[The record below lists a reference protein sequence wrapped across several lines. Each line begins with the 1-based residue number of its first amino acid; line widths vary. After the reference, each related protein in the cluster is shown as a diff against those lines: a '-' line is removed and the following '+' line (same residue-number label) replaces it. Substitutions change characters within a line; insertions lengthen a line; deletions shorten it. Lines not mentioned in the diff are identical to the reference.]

1 MPFGVTGRFLRSAA
15 NVSVV
20 FDEPADEEPEEVDPE
35 EELDFDVLDSEST
48 LPPEIPKAP
57 EPPPATEAPEE
68 LQKMFWSVVVLLN
81 LAILAASLG
90 VMYVV
95 FRGRFQLGGGLVLV
109 GLLGGLHAYRI
120 YRRYEYE

>member
-1 MPFGVTGRFLRSAA
+1 M
-15 NVSVV
+15 
-20 FDEPADEEPEEVDPE
+20 FDEPADEEPDEVAPE
-35 EELDFDVLDSEST
+35 EELDFDVVDSEST
-48 LPPEIPKAP
+48 LPPEIPQAP
-57 EPPPATEAPEE
+57 EPPPASEASEE

-90 VMYVV
+90 VMYII
-95 FRGRFQLGGGLVLV
+95 FRGRLQLGGGLILV

>member
-1 MPFGVTGRFLRSAA
+1 
-15 NVSVV
+15 V
-20 FDEPADEEPEEVDPE
+20 FDEPADEEPEE

-48 LPPEIPKAP
+48 LGPEIPQAP
-57 EPPPATEAPEE
+57 EPPPASEASEE

-81 LAILAASLG
+81 IAILAASLG

-95 FRGRFQLGGGLVLV
+95 FRGRLQFGGGLVLI

-120 YRRYEYE
+120 YRRWEYE

>member
-1 MPFGVTGRFLRSAA
+1 
-15 NVSVV
+15 V

-48 LPPEIPKAP
+48 LPPEVPTAP
-57 EPPPATEAPEE
+57 EPPAATEASEE
-68 LQKMFWSVVVLLN
+68 LQKMFWSVILLLN
-81 LAILAASLG
+81 LALLAASLG

-95 FRGRFQLGGGLVLV
+95 FRGRLQLGGGLLLV
-109 GLLGGLHAYRI
+109 GVLGIGHAYRI